1 MYSALFSDNARLALV
16 ALVVVALL
24 ALAGGGAAPRDTSCQ
39 GSGYRRKPWKSWFTS
54 TG

>member
-24 ALAGGGAAPRDTSCQ
+24 ALAGGGGPHATSGQ
-39 GSGYRRKPWKSWFTS
+39 GPGWRRRR
-54 TG
+54 